1 MRQPDEVTRE
11 KADEDMQKGDA
22 VPQKGDAIPMPAPGR
37 KGGQRVEEAE
47 SDREVERDE
56 GLTPEVRGSSAA
68 PSDRPENRP
77 PHPQDVNEFEQGK
90 EPPRDGVPGEPPNA
104 R

>member
-11 KADEDMQKGDA
+11 RADEDMQT
-22 VPQKGDAIPMPAPGR
+22 GDAIPMPAPGR
-37 KGGQRVEEAE
+37 LGGQRVEDAE

-56 GLTPEVRGSSAA
+56 GLTPKVRGSSAA

-90 EPPRDGVPGEPPNA
+90 RPGT
-104 R
+104 RVDSGR

>member
-1 MRQPDEVTRE
+1 MRQPGEVTRE
-11 KADEDMQKGDA
+11 KADEDMYE
-22 VPQKGDAIPMPAPGR
+22 GDAIPMPAPGQ
-37 KGGQRVEEAE
+37 KGGQRVDEAE

-90 EPPRDGVPGEPPNA
+90 GPRGGASGGPPNA